1 MTWSNFFHLLLHR
14 RSVHLV
20 DSLQDAALE
29 LVERFNSDDTALGI
43 VRVKAFEFLGIDIR
57 NP

>member
-1 MTWSNFFHLLLHR
+1 VVEFFPSVLHR

-29 LVERFNSDDTALGI
+29 LVERFNSDDAALGI